1 MPGRYISLAQNWCNL
16 YSDVCLCG
24 SAHSS
29 SGCMVGD
36 LGATAAH
43 FTCFMSGIFGADE
56 SVLFMETRIRS
67 GSALLLFVDLL
78 CTQFMFN
85 HLDGIKKAMI
95 IDFDAHQVSFYV
107 SLIHTLSILFCPH

>member
-1 MPGRYISLAQNWCNL
+1 MYVYVALPIL
-16 YSDVCLCG
+16 V
-24 SAHSS
+24 
-29 SGCMVGD
+29 VG
-36 LGATAAH
+36 AWSTTAVH
-43 FTCFMSGIFGADE
+43 LSVIYLFTCFMSGIFGADE
-56 SVLFMETRIRS
+56 SVLFMEARIRS
-67 GSALLLFVDLL
+67 GSALLLIVDLL